1 MSQNENIE
9 YKKIK
14 APKGFKRDSENNIIL
29 DSDGNPELEYFT
41 KKHYKNPISNLKIN
55 SLKSQIEKLALQSIL
70 NTLTSYS
77 SSCVLRSD
85 DYIFNSKHSNQ
96 YEEHYAAIKKW
107 IGGFS
112 WEATFQHI
120 LQKALTYEEFS
131 EGKAYSKNK
140 NRDDYLTLLE
150 QSRKIITNNPN
161 VIWDKKR
168 EEMLCEY
175 FLKTKNPE
183 QNINVLLLMHI
194 LVASDIFIN
203 FDYAYPDEDKNG
215 YSPEK
220 FDLNPSS
227 NMMTEL
233 LKNCD
238 LLKAFKSSAI
248 EKIYSNKKD
257 SNIVHTQETEKNFFR
272 SVISN
277 TALFVV
283 SIITDNINNNID
295 YYFYREIFRI
305 LCNNVFFNV
314 FDIYWGLHKEYFSEW
329 VINDN
334 NYEFLFNFPY
344 NNREHISSLHNFLV
358 NEILM
363 PEKNYQN
370 NRYQRKKGS
379 QKLNPRKGSLRKLFD
394 FRYNI
399 FNENTNVLAKKQQT
413 KIFKTYSK
421 IIELLGLNE
430 EKNIVDYKNFQSN
443 SPENH
448 YNLINIMNFCI
459 FSLFAED
466 VFDFEVYK
474 NSFSHLK
481 EAICDL
487 PNSILSQNEFIDYC
501 FSIQPEVYYSFIN
514 DAIYFFCETLKK
526 NDFSSSE
533 LYSVYWKLEEKRYWL
548 KNTNNCTIG
557 TKIDSVLAPREYEEN

>member
-9 YKKIK
+9 YIKIK

-41 KKHYKNPISNLKIN
+41 KKHYKNPIANSKIN
-55 SLKSQIEKLALQSIL
+55 SLKSHIEKLALQSIL

-77 SSCVLRSD
+77 SSCVLGSD
-85 DYIFNSKHSNQ
+85 DYIFNSKHSNR
-96 YEEHYAAIKKW
+96 YEEHYNAIKKW
-107 IGGFS
+107 IGVFS
-112 WEATFQHI
+112 WEATLQHI

-131 EGKAYSKNK
+131 EGKAYSKSK

-168 EEMLCEY
+168 EEMLCDY
-175 FLKTKNPE
+175 FLTTKNPE

-215 YSPEK
+215 YSPKK

-334 NYEFLFNFPY
+334 NYEFLFHFPY
-344 NNREHISSLHNFLV
+344 NNREHISSLHNFLF

-363 PEKNYQN
+363 PKKNYQN

-379 QKLNPRKGSLRKLFD
+379 QKLNPRKGSLSKLFD

-399 FNENTNVLAKKQQT
+399 FNENTNALAKKQQT
-413 KIFKTYSK
+413 KIFKTYSQ
-421 IIELLGLNE
+421 IIELRGLNE

-481 EAICDL
+481 EAICNL

-533 LYSVYWKLEEKRYWL
+533 LYSVYWKLEERRYWL